1 MRNRLALALAL
12 VAAGCSRDATNSSAI
27 ASGPPKPQRAGQ
39 PLDPYEVGARVAI
52 SRAAAAT
59 GNQAEVTRQAGALQ
73 EDFRRSIRLSDPSRA
88 VDREA
93 ARRAAKQVAGVR
105 SVVWIDHENLLAIV
119 SRNEARSYATID
131 AICVALEPLGDTLG
145 VVVNLQSGVA
155 TNGDEL
161 EIVSRNCQLAPGE
174 RALMQRNRQVDVIP
188 PSIRAEHRAAARAA
202 QSGADRAAEAAE
214 SQRVLEAIAPP
225 MQHPDSR

>member
-1 MRNRLALALAL
+1 MHNRLALVL
-12 VAAGCSRDATNSSAI
+12 VLIAAGCSRDATNPSA
-27 ASGPPKPQRAGQ
+27 AAPEPPRPQRAGQ
-39 PLDPYEVGARVAI
+39 PLDPYAVGARAALAQ
-52 SRAAAAT
+52 AAAAT
-59 GNQAEVTRQAGALQ
+59 GDQAGVARQVDAMQ
-73 EDFRRSIRLSDPSRA
+73 EDFRRSIRLADPSRS

-93 ARRAAKQVAGVR
+93 ARVAARQVPGVR
-105 SVVWIDHENLLAIV
+105 SVVWIDRENLLAIV

-174 RALMQRNRQVDVIP
+174 RALMQRKRQVDVIP
-188 PSIRAEHRAAARAA
+188 PEIRAEHRAAARAA
-202 QSGADRAAEAAE
+202 QSDADRSAEAAE

-225 MQHPDSR
+225 MQHPESR